1 MPPTSDNPS
10 APTELPYGSG
20 QFANVVA
27 AVREMKHP
35 TQIGSYHILELIGEG
50 GMGTV
55 YKAEQREPIHR
66 VVALKIIKLG
76 MDTREVISRFE
87 SERQALA
94 VMNHV
99 NVAKVLDAGATE
111 TGRPFFV
118 MEYVPGVSI
127 TTYADRQR
135 LGLRERLELF
145 MQACAAVQHAH
156 QKAIIHRDLKPSN
169 MLVTVQDD
177 KPLLKVID
185 FGVAKAVSSRLTD
198 RTFFTETGQLVGTP
212 EYMSPEQAEAMGV
225 DVDTR
230 TDVYSLGVVLYELL
244 SGALPFDPKS
254 LRSAGYQEIQ
264 RIIREVDPPAP
275 STRLSALT
283 ETLASIAACRQI
295 EPRKLETTLKG
306 ELDWIVMKSLEK
318 DRTRRYESAG
328 ALAGDVA
335 RYLADEPIAAS
346 PPSKLYRSRKFVRRH
361 RWGLGMAAVLAA
373 ALGAGLIGTTL
384 GFIRARQQRD
394 EAVAARLAEAEAR
407 EYESQTDKFLI
418 GMFTS
423 IDPEEARGREVKVK
437 EILDLANRRID
448 ADPPKHAV
456 VEASLRAI
464 FGRAYRSLGDYE
476 KARQQLQR
484 SVDIYR
490 RQGAPRESFLMHELQ
505 YLGLAELSEGKFAE
519 AEASFR
525 EALQLHR
532 KHDGPDHADTLAVQG
547 DLVSALLQ
555 GGKPEEAEALIA
567 QAMQRMNQPGANVD
581 LDARCS
587 IANTLAQLRMQQGR
601 LGEAEQ
607 LMRDA
612 LQQYSAAHGNDHP
625 GSLAVMSNLA
635 MLLQQQGR
643 LAEATELLRRTS
655 ELSEK
660 VNGPDHPSTAV
671 AENNLALTLD
681 AAGQFDEAEKVYLRI
696 IRRSSALNPDD
707 PGLLVARSNYALLI
721 QKMGRLDDAESSF
734 RDLIVHMKRVLGE
747 DQMHTL
753 FAESNLAM
761 LRAQRGDL
769 AEAEQIFRSIIPRAR
784 KALTSQSPA
793 TISFVSK
800 FGYVLSVQKKWAE
813 AEPLLAEGYAAAA
826 AIGVTSSQPGYGAA
840 YGACLVHQ
848 KKPQEALPIL
858 KEAYH
863 AASKQPQPDPNTLA
877 RIAGTLALAYD
888 QLDQPGEARKWRE
901 NPSAATVPSSQP
913 ANMPMTTHDERQ

>member
-1 MPPTSDNPS
+1 
-10 APTELPYGSG
+10 
-20 QFANVVA
+20 
-27 AVREMKHP
+27 MKHP
-35 TQIGSYHILELIGEG
+35 TQIGPYHILELIGEG

-118 MEYVPGVSI
+118 MEYVPGVPI
-127 TTYADRQR
+127 TTFADRRR
-135 LGLRERLELF
+135 LGLRDRLELF
-145 MQACAAVQHAH
+145 IQACAAVQHAH

-169 MLVTVQDD
+169 MLVTMQDD

-198 RTFFTETGQLVGTP
+198 KTFFTETGQLVGTP

-264 RIIREVDPPAP
+264 RIIREVEPPAP

-283 ETLASIAACRQI
+283 ETLASIAACRQT

-328 ALAGDVA
+328 ALAVDVA
-335 RYLADEPIAAS
+335 RYLADEPVAAS
-346 PPSKLYRSRKFVRRH
+346 PPSKLYKARKFVRRH
-361 RWGLGMAAVLAA
+361 RWGLGMAAVVAA

-394 EAVAARLAEAEAR
+394 QAVAARLAEAEAR
-407 EYESQTDKFLI
+407 EYESQTDKFLVE
-418 GMFTS
+418 MFTS

-437 EILDLANRRID
+437 EILDLATRRID

-476 KARQQLQR
+476 RARQQLQR
-484 SVDIYR
+484 SVEIYR
-490 RQGAPRESFLMHELQ
+490 RQGAARETFLMQELQ
-505 YLGLAELSEGKFAE
+505 YLGLAELAEGNFAQAE
-519 AEASFR
+519 ANFR

-532 KHDGPDHADTLAVQG
+532 KHGGPNHADTLAVEG
-547 DLVSALLQ
+547 DLVNALLQ
-555 GGKPEEAEALIA
+555 GGNPQEAEALIA
-567 QAMQRMNQPGANVD
+567 DAMQRMNQPGAKVD
-581 LDARCS
+581 LEARCV
-587 IANTLAQLRMQQGR
+587 IFNTLAQVRMQQGR
-601 LGEAEQ
+601 LAEAEQ

-612 LQQYSAAHGNDHP
+612 LQQYSAVHGQDHP
-625 GSLAVMSNLA
+625 ASIAVMSNLA
-635 MLLQQQGR
+635 TLLQQQGR
-643 LAEATELLRRTS
+643 LAEATEMLRRS
-655 ELSEK
+655 AQLCEK
-660 VNGPDHPSTAV
+660 VNGPNHPDTAA
-671 AENNLALTLD
+671 AENNLALGLD
-681 AAGQFDEAEKVYLRI
+681 AAGEFAEAEKVYLKI
-696 IRRSSALNPDD
+696 ISRRGALNPDD
-707 PGLLVARSNYALLI
+707 PGLLVARSNYALLV
-721 QKMGRLDDAESSF
+721 QKMGRLDEAEASF
-734 RDLIVHMKRVLGE
+734 RELIGQMKRVLG
-747 DQMHTL
+747 DDHMHTL

-793 TISFVSK
+793 TISFISK
-800 FGYVLSVQKKWAE
+800 FGYVLSGRKKWTE

-826 AIGVTSSQPGYGAA
+826 AMGVTSSQPGYGAA
-840 YGACLVHQ
+840 YGACLVHV

-858 KEAYH
+858 KQAYH
-863 AASKQPQPDPNTLA
+863 AASQLPQPDPNTLA

-901 NPSAATVPSSQP
+901 NPTASTVPSSQP
-913 ANMPMTTHDERQ
+913 ANLPMTNHDERQ